1 MTTVART
8 HNWWRLAPMI
18 ALIAF
23 TAGCGLTD
31 KPYGEPTPPDDT
43 TKAAETLKTLPS
55 LEDTEAR
62 LKQAVEQIGTAA
74 TAINPALRWAW
85 NRDRATLGCD
95 KPYDQTNGQRAILQH
110 YVSDTAISEQDWP
123 RIEEATRTAAATF
136 EATQVQI
143 LQNKPGHH
151 DVRFSSDDG
160 TTFGISTQQAA
171 VITARTG
178 CRLPKAGPESTSS
191 TPARPTQ

>member
-1 MTTVART
+1 MTTRKQ
-8 HNWWRLAPMI
+8 WRRASMI
-18 ALIAF
+18 ALIAL

-62 LKQAVEQIGTAA
+62 LKQAVEQIATAA
-74 TAINPALRWAW
+74 SAINPALQWAW

-95 KPYDQTNGQRAILQH
+95 KPYDQTYGQRAILQH
-110 YVSDTAISEQDWP
+110 YVSDTPISEQDWP
-123 RIEEATRTAAATF
+123 RIEDATRTVAASF
-136 EATQVQI
+136 EATHVQV
-143 LQNKPGHH
+143 LQNKAGHH
-151 DVRFSSDDG
+151 DVRFFSDDG
-160 TTFGISTQQAA
+160 TTFGISTQAAA

-178 CRLPKAGPESTSS
+178 CRLPKAGAEAATSS
-191 TPARPTQ
+191 TSARPTQ